1 MLDVILMIVAVLLI
15 LLSLLQGGKTEGASG
30 ALTGASGINL
40 FQNTKERGSEK
51 VVSRATMIIGISF
64 FVLVV
69 IRSLIVG

>member
-1 MLDVILMIVAVLLI
+1 MLDIILMIVAVMLI

-51 VVSRATMIIGISF
+51 FISN
-64 FVLVV
+64 LT
-69 IRSLIVG
+69 ILSSI